1 MLNRWIGILA
11 ALVMLAANVALLW
24 RDVLPGWWAGDPP
37 PSAALVLGPG
47 EERQAQ
53 VGIYDGAGRTVG
65 KSWTRSRR
73 AGLEGVVQVSVSTVL
88 EPMALPGGL
97 GTPRARIETELTY
110 RRAEATIDEL
120 DFRVFGLGLPL
131 SLHGEAMPSGEFP
144 CQWQVGPQRGAAVLD
159 SRAPAAL
166 GDVIRPFDRLPNL
179 YVGRSWRLNLLDPLS
194 HLLPQVNTS
203 GLEME
208 PVLIQVTGKETIEHD
223 GRSVMAYVVEGGG
236 ATAWVAEEGTVLR
249 QTVNVP
255 LLGALVLLD
264 EPFDDQARRQALR
277 AVPMDWGPES
287 HRERPHTGPRRGHR
301 ARTPLAE
308 PTSRPEREAP

>member
-1 MLNRWIGILA
+1 MLNRWIGILSV
-11 ALVMLAANVALLW
+11 LVMLAANAALLW
-24 RDVLPGWWAGDPP
+24 RDVLPAWWVGDPP
-37 PSAALVLGPG
+37 PSAAVVLAPG
-47 EERQAQ
+47 QERQAQ
-53 VGIYDGAGRTVG
+53 VGIYDDAGRTLG
-65 KSWTRSRR
+65 RSWTRSRR
-73 AGLEGVVQVSVSTVL
+73 TGVGGVVQVFATTVL
-88 EPMALPGGL
+88 EPIALPGGL
-97 GTPRARIETELTY
+97 GTPRVRIETELTY
-110 RRAEATIDEL
+110 RREEATIDEL

-179 YVGRSWRLNLLDPLS
+179 FVGRSWRLNLLDPLS

-208 PVLIQVTGKETIEHD
+208 SVVIEVTGKEVIEHD
-223 GRSVMAYVVEGGG
+223 GRSVMTYVVEGGG

-264 EPFDDQARRQALR
+264 EPFDDQTYR
-277 AVPMDWGPES
+277 AAVRGVPMDWGPET
-287 HRERPHTGPRRGHR
+287 HREHTHTGHRRGQR
-301 ARTPLAE
+301 ASTPGGEQAGS
-308 PTSRPEREAP
+308 TEREAP